1 MKKSKIFAG
10 DRLRRLRD
18 QHAMTQ
24 TALAEALEISA
35 GYLSQI
41 EADQRPITRELLL
54 ALTQMFS
61 LQAGDFADEDDL
73 RLATEL
79 RETASAPLFR
89 TAVSISEP
97 RAPVS
102 GRPG

>member
-24 TALAEALEISA
+24 TALAEALEISP

-41 EADQRPITRELLL
+41 EADQRPITREA
-54 ALTQMFS
+54 ALGAHRNVQP
-61 LQAGDFADEDDL
+61 AGWIFC
-73 RLATEL
+73 
-79 RETASAPLFR
+79 
-89 TAVSISEP
+89 
-97 RAPVS
+97 
-102 GRPG
+102 